1 MCELFCFAMIK
12 NKLLS
17 IRQLNI
23 HVVEDSSEY
32 CISHDGNR
40 DSERQ
45 DPRFLKVKNIF
56 EYITRFFKIK
66 NIIENIIKCC

>member
-1 MCELFCFAMIK
+1 MCELLCFAIIR

-40 DSERQ
+40 DGDRQ
-45 DPRFLKVKNIF
+45 DPRFLKVKDIL
-56 EYITRFFKIK
+56 EYITRFLKVRIFLSTL
-66 NIIENIIKCC
+66 

>member
-40 DSERQ
+40 DGDRQ
-45 DPRFLKVKNIF
+45 DPRFLKVKDIL
-56 EYITRFFKIK
+56 EYITRFLKVRIFLSTL
-66 NIIENIIKCC
+66 